1 MNWFL
6 KVVKEHYA
14 DFNGRARREEYW
26 MFTLFNAI
34 FSIAITVV
42 FTGIGL
48 AIDVPSLAAL
58 SYIYTLA
65 LIVPSLA
72 VMVRRLHDTGKS
84 GWFFLVS
91 LIPLAGPIWLLVI
104 LCTDSQNGE
113 NKWGENPKGVGNN
126 AAINEI
132 GRE

>member
-1 MNWFL
+1 MNWYL

-34 FSIAITVV
+34 ISIVISVV
-42 FTGIGL
+42 FAGIGIAL
-48 AIDVPSLAAL
+48 ESPLLTGL

-65 LIVPSLA
+65 VLVPSLA
-72 VMVRRLHDTGKS
+72 VLVRRLHDTGKS
-84 GWFFLVS
+84 GWFILIG
-91 LIPLAGPIWLLVI
+91 LIPLIGAIWLLVI
-104 LCTDSQNGE
+104 LCTDSVSGA
-113 NKWGENPKGVGNN
+113 NKWGENPKGIGNN

>member
-1 MNWFL
+1 MNWYL

-34 FSIAITVV
+34 ISIVITFV
-42 FTGIGL
+42 FAGIGIAL
-48 AIDVPSLAAL
+48 ESPLLGGL

-65 LIVPSLA
+65 VFVPSLA
-72 VMVRRLHDTGKS
+72 VVVRRLHDAGKS
-84 GWFFLVS
+84 GWFFFIV
-91 LIPLAGPIWLLVI
+91 LIPLIGAIWLLVV
-104 LCTDSQNGE
+104 LCTDSVSGA
-113 NKWGENPKGVGNN
+113 NKWGENPKGIGNN
-126 AAINEI
+126 SAINEI